1 MKRHWQGLLA
11 LGALLFMAG
20 RGEAVPV
27 GLDAGTIAAGVDQAR
42 EWVPR
47 PDEPDVRVDL
57 GRPEEKASGVRIF
70 VKRIRIIGQDVL
82 PEAAMAALTAKY
94 EGKELSFSD
103 LQRAAATI
111 TDYFHVKG
119 YMTAIAYLPEQE
131 VVDGE
136 VTIRVLPGRYGEISY
151 DNHSALTT
159 ARAAGLAHA
168 IRSDGYIFRSEMD
181 RVLLILNDVPGIR
194 AHAYLSPGEKTGT
207 ADSRFFLETTE
218 RCGGA
223 AYLDNYGSRFT
234 GRWRIGGTYHWNN
247 LTHVGDQLQI
257 GYMQTFGARLHNY
270 DVRYELLVGNEG
282 TFAGIEYSWMDYRL
296 GKEYTPHDATGSARN
311 WRLYTRTPGKH
322 TLNNNMFWRLEFHHG
337 ALVDRIGAVDYEAKK
352 HSAAIGLGF
361 DGDYRT
367 AKAASNYKIMHTV
380 GWLTGD
386 NDYARSAMHA
396 ADTVG
401 LFQKTKAEL
410 YHIQRLAPRVLLHLS
425 LTGQYAWTN
434 LDSSER
440 LYIGGY
446 NAVRAFPQGETG
458 GDLGLLGMAELRCH
472 FSDPHWQLAAFY
484 DAGWVRFRRQN
495 TSGGENDRTLSGA
508 GLGLLWTNRRTA
520 SYARLDYAFPLG
532 SRRSETYGERIGGT
546 WWFQFV
552 QKI

>member
-1 MKRHWQGLLA
+1 MRRQWRGFLA
-11 LGALLFMAG
+11 LAAFLLVAG
-20 RGEAVPV
+20 RGQAVPV
-27 GLDAGTIAAGVDQAR
+27 GLDAGTIAAGVDQDR

-57 GRPEEKASGVRIF
+57 GRPEEHASGVRIF
-70 VKRIRIIGQDVL
+70 VKRIRVIGQEVL
-82 PEAAMAALTAKY
+82 PESAMAALTAKY
-94 EGKELSFSD
+94 EGRELSFDD

-111 TDYFHVKG
+111 TDYFHVQG

-131 VVDGE
+131 VIDGE
-136 VTIRVLPGRYGEISY
+136 VAICVLPGIYGAISY

-168 IRSDGYIFRSEMD
+168 VRSDGYILRGEMD

-207 ADSRFFLETTE
+207 ADSRFFMETTE
-218 RCGGA
+218 RSGGA
-223 AYLDNYGSRFT
+223 AYLDSYGSRFT

-257 GYMQTFGARLHNY
+257 GYMQTFGVRLHNY
-270 DVRYELLVGNEG
+270 DVRYELPVGNEG
-282 TFAGIEYSWMDYRL
+282 TFAGIEYTWMEYRL
-296 GKEYTPHDATGSARN
+296 GKEYISYDATGSARN
-311 WRLYTRTPGKH
+311 WRVYTRTPSKR
-322 TLNNNMFWRLEFHHG
+322 TLNNNIFWRLEFSHA
-337 ALVDRIGAVDYEAKK
+337 ALVDRIGAVDYETKK
-352 HSAAIGLGF
+352 HTAAIGLGF

-386 NDYARSAMHA
+386 DDYARSAMHA
-396 ADTVG
+396 AGTAG
-401 LFQKTKAEL
+401 LFHKTKVDL
-410 YHIQRLAPRVLLHLS
+410 YHIQRLTPRVLLHLS

-440 LYIGGY
+440 IYIGGY

-458 GDLGLLGMAELRCH
+458 GDLGLLGMAELR
-472 FSDPHWQLAAFY
+472 FQFPNPHWQLGAFY
-484 DAGWVRFRRQN
+484 DAGWVRFRHHNAR
-495 TSGGENDRTLSGA
+495 GGDNGRTLSGA
-508 GLGLLWTNRRTA
+508 GLGLLWTDRRTA

>member
-1 MKRHWQGLLA
+1 MRRSWQGLLT
-11 LGALLFMAG
+11 LGALLLMVG

-27 GLDAGTIAAGVDQAR
+27 GLDAGAIAAGVDQDR

-57 GRPEEKASGVRIF
+57 GRPEEHAAGVRIF
-70 VKRIRIIGQDVL
+70 VKRIRVTGQDVL
-82 PEAAMAALTAKY
+82 PESAMAALTAKY
-94 EGKELSFSD
+94 EGKELSFGD
-103 LQRAAATI
+103 LQHAAATI
-111 TDYFHVKG
+111 TDYFHVQG

-131 VVDGE
+131 VIDGE
-136 VTIRVLPGRYGEISY
+136 VTIQVLPGRYGAISY

-159 ARAAGLAHA
+159 ERAAGLAHA
-168 IRSDGYIFRSEMD
+168 IRSEGYILRGEMD

-194 AHAYLSPGEKTGT
+194 VHAYLSPGEKTGT
-207 ADSRFFLETTE
+207 ADSRFFMETTE
-218 RCGGA
+218 RSGGA
-223 AYLDNYGSRFT
+223 AYVDNYGSRFT

-270 DVRYELLVGNEG
+270 DVRYELPVGNEG
-282 TFAGIEYSWMDYRL
+282 TFGGIEYGWMDYRL
-296 GKEYTPHDATGSARN
+296 GKEYTPYDATGSVQN
-311 WRLYTRTPGKH
+311 WRLYTRTPGKR
-322 TLNNNMFWRLEFHHG
+322 TLNNNIYWRLSVNHS
-337 ALVDRIGAVDYEAKK
+337 ALTDRIGAVGYEAKK
-352 HSAAIGLGF
+352 HAAFIGLGF

-367 AKAASNYKIMHTV
+367 GKAASSYKVTHTL

-396 ADTVG
+396 ADTAG
-401 LFQKTKAEL
+401 LFQKTRAEM

-446 NAVRAFPQGETG
+446 NAVRAFPQGEAG
-458 GDLGLLGMAELRCH
+458 GDLGLLGMAELRCQ
-472 FSDPHWQLAAFY
+472 FSDPRWQIAAFY

-495 TSGGENDRTLSGA
+495 AAGGENSRTLSGA
-508 GLGLLWTNRRTA
+508 GLGLIWTNRRTA